1 MEERA
6 TEETIS
12 PSALWSG
19 VREGGTRYLVLLGL
33 HEAVEKAV
41 EGAVAVQVADEE
53 GVARLVDYAQRGD

>member
-1 MEERA
+1 M

-19 VREGGTRYLVLLGL
+19 VREGGKRYLVLLGL